1 MQIFHM
7 IDVIPLLGLP
17 YPPSGRSSYY
27 VPCPYCDTGK
37 RSKHLNINLQMDV
50 FRCPRCGIKGG
61 IFDMYSLFSGIPR
74 DKARKAI
81 ASQITISGNATN
93 TKRYEY
99 SVPKNEESPLAD
111 IDTRHEVYTALLSKL
126 SLANDHRTNLHER
139 GFLDEEIEYL
149 GYKTTPAIGTKA
161 LAKQLTDAGLNLAGV
176 PGFYMT
182 DDDSWAFAHEQR
194 GILVP
199 VRDMNGK
206 IQGMQIRRD
215 NVQKRKFRWVS
226 SGEKKEGCSCSGW
239 THIAGGVNSLML
251 LTEGPMKADV
261 IHTLTGFS
269 VIAVPGVNS
278 LTQLKL
284 SLEQLKKEG
293 LTEIKT
299 AFDMDFLTNWHV
311 QNGYNS
317 LLMLLGEMG
326 LKFGTY
332 IWDAKY
338 KGLDDYIWKYLYK
351 EERPIPDVV

>member
-17 YPPSGRSSYY
+17 YPPGGRSSYY

-81 ASQITISGNATN
+81 AAQITISDNAAK

-99 SVPKNEESPLAD
+99 SVPKIEESPLAD

-226 SGEKKEGCSCSGW
+226 SGEKKEGCACSGW

-293 LTEIKT
+293 LAEIKT

-317 LLMLLGEMG
+317 LLLLLNEMG
-326 LKFGTY
+326 LRFGTY
-332 IWDAKY
+332 IWDARY
-338 KGLDDYIWKYLYK
+338 KGLDDYVWKYLYK
-351 EERPIPDVV
+351 EERPVPDVV